1 MYLLYMIYTLY
12 MKFSVYVQYG
22 YYEIMNFIEDCIQN
36 TKYTNY
42 INNQKRLTDDEIDK
56 NIYELYERNI
66 EDNPTEY
73 LGLDYGEEWEQV

>member
-1 MYLLYMIYTLY
+1 MIYTLY

-56 NIYELYERNI
+56 NINELYERNI

>member
-1 MYLLYMIYTLY
+1 MIYTLY
-12 MKFSVYVQYG
+12 MKFSVYVQYS

-42 INNQKRLTDDEIDK
+42 INNQKRLTDDEIEESINK
-56 NIYELYERNI
+56 LYQRNS
-66 EDNPTEY
+66 EENPTEY